1 MSISNNL
8 AATKIDVGSVAGFG
22 QSLAILNPELSPC
35 PERYS
40 YDQYGR
46 PAAPDSLDTT
56 TCPGL
61 YDPSTRIAVE
71 NSLRSYL
78 SPRYFNLPRGLEQ
91 GTDTMFGRTTS
102 KGRNFLDTVSDL
114 PPASAYLESD
124 STLTDAGM
132 LNRPSFQPA
141 PKGYLHYERRF

>member
-1 MSISNNL
+1 MSVSNNL

-35 PERYS
+35 PPRFS
-40 YDQYGR
+40 FDQYGR

-61 YDPSTRIAVE
+61 YDPSDRIAVE

-78 SPRYFNLPRGLEQ
+78 SPRYFNLPQGVDQ

-102 KGRNFLDTVSDL
+102 AGRNYLNTVSNL
-114 PPASAYLESD
+114 PSASAYLESPQ
-124 STLTDAGM
+124 TLTEAGM
-132 LNRPSFQPA
+132 LNRPDFSKEPF
-141 PKGYLHYERRF
+141 GFLLYERRN

>member
-1 MSISNNL
+1 MSVSNNL

-40 YDQYGR
+40 FDQYGR

-61 YDPSTRIAVE
+61 YDPSVRIQVE

-78 SPRYFNLPRGLEQ
+78 SPRYFNLPVGLEQ

-102 KGRNFLDTVSDL
+102 AGRNYLNTVSNL
-114 PPASAYLESD
+114 PSDQAYL
-124 STLTDAGM
+124 
-132 LNRPSFQPA
+132 
-141 PKGYLHYERRF
+141 

>member
-8 AATKIDVGSVAGFG
+8 AATKIDVGSVAAFG

-61 YDPSTRIAVE
+61 YDPSSRIAVE
-71 NSLRSYL
+71 NSLRSFL
-78 SPRYFNLPRGLEQ
+78 SPRYFNLPRGIDQ

-102 KGRNFLDTVSDL
+102 KGRNYLVVESEL
-114 PPASAYLESD
+114 PDASLYLKSE
-124 STLTDAGM
+124 STLTEAGM
-132 LNRPSFQPA
+132 MNRPSFEVP

>member
-1 MSISNNL
+1 MSVSNNL

-40 YDQYGR
+40 FDQYGR

-61 YDPSTRIAVE
+61 YDPSVRIQVE

-78 SPRYFNLPRGLEQ
+78 SPRYFNLPVGLEQ

-102 KGRNFLDTVSDL
+102 AGRNYLNTVSNL
-114 PPASAYLESD
+114 PSAQAYIESN
-124 STLTDAGM
+124 STLTEAGM
-132 LNRPSFQPA
+132 INRPNFAPA
-141 PKGYLHYERRF
+141 SYLLYERRF

>member
-8 AATKIDVGSVAGFG
+8 AATKIDVGSVGGFG

-35 PERYS
+35 PARYS
-40 YDQYGR
+40 FDQYGR

-61 YDPSTRIAVE
+61 YDPSVRISVE

-78 SPRYFNLPRGLEQ
+78 SPRYFNLPKGLEQ

-102 KGRNFLDTVSDL
+102 KGRNFLNIDTEL
-114 PPASAYLESD
+114 PDPSLYLKSE
-124 STLTDAGM
+124 STLTEAGM
-132 LNRPSFQPA
+132 LNRPSFAPA
-141 PKGYLHYERRF
+141 SYLLYERRV

>member
-8 AATKIDVGSVAGFG
+8 AATKIDVGSVGGFG

-35 PERYS
+35 PPRFS
-40 YDQYGR
+40 FDQYGR

-61 YDPSTRIAVE
+61 YDPSDRIAVE

-78 SPRYFNLPRGLEQ
+78 SPRYFNLPQGVSQ

-102 KGRNFLDTVSDL
+102 VGRNYLNTVSNL
-114 PPASAYLESD
+114 PSAQAYLESPQ
-124 STLTDAGM
+124 TLTEAGM
-132 LNRPSFQPA
+132 LNRPNFAPA
-141 PKGYLHYERRF
+141 SYLLYERRI

>member
-1 MSISNNL
+1 MSVSNNL
-8 AATKIDVGSVAGFG
+8 AATKIDVGSVGGFG

-35 PERYS
+35 PARFS
-40 YDQYGR
+40 FDQYGR

-61 YDPSTRIAVE
+61 YDPLVRIEVE

-78 SPRYFNLPRGLEQ
+78 SPRYFNLPQGISQ

-102 KGRNFLDTVSDL
+102 AGRNYLNTVSDL
-114 PPASAYLESD
+114 PSAQAYLNSPQ
-124 STLTDAGM
+124 TLTQAGM
-132 LNRPSFQPA
+132 LNRPSFAPA
-141 PKGYLHYERRF
+141 SYLLYERRI